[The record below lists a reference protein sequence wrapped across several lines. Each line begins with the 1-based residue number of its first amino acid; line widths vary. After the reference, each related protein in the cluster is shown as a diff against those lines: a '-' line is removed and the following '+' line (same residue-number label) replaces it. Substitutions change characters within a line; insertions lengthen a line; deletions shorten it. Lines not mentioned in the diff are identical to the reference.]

1 MSQENVEVVRRM
13 FDAFTNR
20 GDLQTSAELLDDNIV
35 FDTRG
40 MEWEDEDFVRV
51 YFGPEGVRD
60 FWRAWLPVWSD
71 MRVDVHWIRG
81 VGDRV
86 LVWLHQRQ
94 VGRVSGLPVE
104 FFLAWDI
111 QFRDR
116 KIVRVAFF
124 RNEREALEAVGLS
137 EQDAQIDS

>member
-1 MSQENVEVVRRM
+1 MSRENVEIVREL

-20 GDLQTSAELLDDNIV
+20 GDLRTSAKFLDESIV

-40 MEWEDEDFVRV
+40 MEWEDEDFARV
-51 YFGPEGVRD
+51 YVGPEGVRD
-60 FWRAWLPVWSD
+60 FWRTWLPAWSD
-71 MRVDVHWIRG
+71 MRVEVQWIKG

-86 LVWLHQRQ
+86 LVWLRQHQ
-94 VGRVSGLPVE
+94 VGRVSGLPVA

-111 QFRDR
+111 QFRDG

-124 RNEREALEAVGLS
+124 RDERKALEAVGLS
-137 EQDAQIDS
+137 DQDAHADS